1 MRAAIF
7 ARTADDTGDGALEV
21 GVLATNARPFPRVFA
36 FALKAF
42 GTQFDNSRSVLV
54 LARRD
59 GETGCAACFR
69 IAPPYRAIFTAQDAV
84 LAAPIPSFVAR
95 VAPNVTRAHCL
106 PGDALFAAYAPLSIF
121 GGPAIRTRG
130 TTSECGCVRKRI
142 DVTNCAHIGS
152 PFPVK
157 SSRARY
163 LIRSATV
170 DLVSGNHGKAACRIR
185 SVLILSRRTTRAKLD
200 PGHSIVHTEF
210 SWTAHVARYRALQ
223 FGMCAAW
230 ASLLCVVAAFAL
242 KPCGAADDSQS

>member
-21 GVLATNARPFPRVFA
+21 GVLATNARPFARVCA
-36 FALKAF
+36 CALKAF
-42 GTQFDNSRSVLV
+42 GTQFDDSRSVLV
-54 LARRD
+54 LTRRD

-69 IAPPYRAIFTAQDAV
+69 IAPSCRAIATGQDAV

-95 VAPNVTRAHCL
+95 VAPNIIRAHRF
-106 PGDALFAAYAPLSIF
+106 PGDALFAAYAAFSIF

-130 TTSECGCVRKRI
+130 TTSERGCVRKRI
-142 DVTNCAHIGS
+142 DVTNCARIGS

-157 SSRARY
+157 PSRARY

-170 DLVSGNHGKAACRIR
+170 GLVSGNHGMAARRIR

-200 PGHSIVHTEF
+200 PGHSIVHTECPRA
-210 SWTAHVARYRALQ
+210 AHDARH
-223 FGMCAAW
+223 
-230 ASLLCVVAAFAL
+230 
-242 KPCGAADDSQS
+242 